1 MGADPA
7 PAGARLQ
14 RNGLKEADMKIV
26 LLDDLVNVGQ
36 AGEVVD
42 VRNGYA
48 RNFLLPKGLA
58 ERATADSLNRIKL
71 IKRAAEVKRA
81 KRMAEAAGKFALLTG
96 KQLVIRMKA
105 GTEGRIFGAVTS
117 AMIADEVMI
126 QFEVELDRR
135 HIMLDEPIKHL
146 GEFHVPLRASAE
158 VTGEVLVVVE
168 PIMTREER
176 QARLLEETRRQE
188 AAERAAADAALRGEG
203 PAPEAEADAAVEAID
218 KYEHHED
225 EAGG

>member
-1 MGADPA
+1 
-7 PAGARLQ
+7 
-14 RNGLKEADMKIV
+14 MKIV

-36 AGEVVD
+36 AGEIVE

-48 RNFLLPKGLA
+48 RNYLLPKKLA
-58 ERATADSLNRIKL
+58 ERATKDALNRVML
-71 IKRAAEVKRA
+71 IKRAADVKRA
-81 KRMAEAAGKFALLTG
+81 RRMQEAAGKFALLAG
-96 KQLVIRMKA
+96 KQLIIRMKA

-117 AMIADEVMI
+117 AMIADEVQI
-126 QFEVELDRR
+126 QFEVDLDRR

-146 GEFHVPLRASAE
+146 GEFHVPLRASAD

-188 AAERAAADAALRGEG
+188 AAERAAADAALREV
-203 PAPEAEADAAVEAID
+203 APPTEAAAAVDALD
-218 KYEHHED
+218 KYEHHADDTTIEQ
-225 EAGG
+225 